1 MTAEIITIGDEILI
15 GQIIDSNSAWIAERL
30 NQIGI
35 AVGRIVSVSDQHE
48 AIKIALSEASA
59 RTGLVIITGGLG
71 PTDDDRTRTAICEYF
86 NSGIRFD
93 DAIYRHIESLLKGR
107 GVEINN
113 RNRKQAEVPDN
124 CRVVHNPAGTAPG
137 MWFEQNKVDYLF
149 LPGVPFEMKAI
160 MENVLPEW
168 KKRYA
173 GQVIVHRTILTQGIP
188 ESSMA
193 KILES
198 WEQQLPAS
206 VSLAYLPSP
215 GILRLRL
222 TSHGTSDKDVQDI
235 INKEVNKVKKII
247 PEAIYGYYN
256 DTLEKVVGKLLVD
269 RKAWLATAESCTGG
283 TIASMITSVPGS
295 SAYFRGCLVAYA
307 NDVKTALLGVFPATI
322 EHKGA
327 VSQQVVE
334 SMALG
339 IMRLME
345 SDYSIAV
352 SGIAGPDGGTD
363 EKPIGLVWIAVGSP
377 GGVRSEKFQ
386 YGEDR
391 GRNITRASIS
401 ALNMLRKEILKSEM
415 K

>member
-15 GQIIDSNSAWIAERL
+15 GQIIDSNSAWIAQRL
-30 NQIGI
+30 NEIGI
-35 AVGRIVSVSDQHE
+35 NVGRIVSVSDQGE
-48 AIKIALSEASA
+48 AIKIALAESSVRA
-59 RTGLVIITGGLG
+59 GLVIITGGLG

-86 NSGIRFD
+86 NSGTRFD
-93 DAIYRHIESLLKGR
+93 DAVYSHIQSLLRVR
-107 GVEINN
+107 GVETND

-124 CRVVHNPAGTAPG
+124 CRIIHNPAGTAPG
-137 MWFEQNKVDYLF
+137 MWFERDETAYLF

-160 MENVLPEW
+160 IESVLPEW

-173 GQVIVHRTILTQGIP
+173 GHVIVHRTILTQGIP
-188 ESSMA
+188 ESAMA
-193 KILES
+193 KILEP
-198 WEQQLPAS
+198 WERNLPAS

-222 TSHGTSDKDVQDI
+222 TSHGTSDKEVQNI
-235 INKEVNKVKKII
+235 INKEVNQVKNLIR
-247 PEAIYGYYN
+247 EAIYGYDN
-256 DTLEKVVGKLLVD
+256 DTLEKVIGKLLIE

-295 SAYFRGCLVAYA
+295 SAYFRGSLVAYA
-307 NDVKTALLGVFPATI
+307 NDIKTALLGVYSATI

-352 SGIAGPDGGTD
+352 SGIAGPDGGTH
-363 EKPIGLVWIAVGSP
+363 EKPVGLVWIAIGSP
-377 GGVRSEKFQ
+377 DGVRSEKFKF
-386 YGEDR
+386 GEDR
-391 GRNITRASIS
+391 GRNITRASIT
-401 ALNMLRKEILKSEM
+401 ALNMLRKEILKSEI